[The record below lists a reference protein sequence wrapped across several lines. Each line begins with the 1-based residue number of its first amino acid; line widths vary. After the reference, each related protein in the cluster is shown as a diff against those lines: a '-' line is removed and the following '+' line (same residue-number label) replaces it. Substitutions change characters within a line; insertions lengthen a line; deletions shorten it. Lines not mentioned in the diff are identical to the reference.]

1 MRSTTRR
8 GSVAIPF
15 RRWAPI
21 GLLILLGVS
30 LPPPAGAADPP
41 PIVFPVAGPNSYRDT
56 FGAPRD
62 GGARTHK
69 GTDILAARMV
79 PVVAV
84 LDGVVTVVGSGAKAG
99 TWIELRHDGG
109 WTSRYLHLNNDSP
122 GTDDG
127 RGRGVAA
134 GIVVG
139 ARVAAG
145 RVIGYVGDSGNAETT
160 TPHLHFEIRAPGGVA
175 INPYRALRGA
185 VPVAALENP
194 AAGLSLLTAAGRG
207 SPLGDAVPTTHRWAR
222 PTPFLRT
229 MRTNT
234 SQMSA
239 RTGY

>member
-1 MRSTTRR
+1 MGSTTPHDTVAGALRR
-8 GSVAIPF
+8 
-15 RRWAPI
+15 RAPI
-21 GLLILLGVS
+21 GLLFLLGLS
-30 LPPPAGAADPP
+30 LPPPADAADLP

-79 PVVAV
+79 PVIAI
-84 LDGVVTVVGSGAKAG
+84 LDGVVTVVSSGAKAG

-127 RGRGVAA
+127 RGHGVAA
-134 GIVVG
+134 GIAVG

-160 TPHLHFEIRAPGGVA
+160 TPHLHFEIRAPGGAA
-175 INPYRALRGA
+175 INPYPALRGA
-185 VPVAALENP
+185 VPAEALEDP
-194 AAGLSLLTAAGRG
+194 GAGLSLLAVGR
-207 SPLGDAVPTTHRWAR
+207 DEVPDDDPVSTRHRWAR
-222 PTPFLRT
+222 PTLLAD
-229 MRTNT
+229 NT
-234 SQMSA
+234 DDIASIVRQN
-239 RTGY
+239 GV

>member
-1 MRSTTRR
+1 MASTTRR
-8 GSVAIPF
+8 DPVAKTLQ
-15 RRWAPI
+15 RLAPMWLMLFA
-21 GLLILLGVS
+21 GAL
-30 LPPPAGAADPP
+30 LPPPAAAAADPP

-79 PVVAV
+79 PVVAI

-109 WTSRYLHLNNDSP
+109 WTSRYLHLNNDTP

-134 GIVVG
+134 GISPG
-139 ARVAAG
+139 TRVAAG

-160 TPHLHFEIRAPGGVA
+160 TPHLHFEIRAPGGAA
-175 INPYRALRGA
+175 INPYPVLRGA
-185 VPVAALENP
+185 VLVEALENP
-194 AAGLSLLTAAGRG
+194 GAGLSLLAAGRG
-207 SPLGDAVPTTHRWAR
+207 PTPADEGVSTSHRWAR
-222 PTPFLRT
+222 PTVLVP
-229 MRTNT
+229 
-234 SQMSA
+234 
-239 RTGY
+239 